1 MAENNLHEE
10 KHWLVRP
17 QTIKLLWRVGL
28 AMLLLTVLAALTY
41 EAHPH
46 FTFDGWFAFSATYG
60 ILVCVAMVFC
70 AKFLAI
76 FLKRPDDYYEG
87 ED

>member
-1 MAENNLHEE
+1 MSENNLHEDL
-10 KHWLVRP
+10 HWLVRP
-17 QTIKLLWRVGL
+17 QTIKLLWRIGL
-28 AMLLLTVLAALTY
+28 VILALTVLAGLTY

-46 FTFDGWFAFSATYG
+46 FGFDGWFAFNAVYG
-60 ILVCVAMVFC
+60 FFACVAMVYF
-70 AKFLAI
+70 AKLLAV